1 MNESGAGGKPSTAP
15 TARPPAAGAAA
26 GPNLAFW
33 QERFES
39 QRTPW
44 DRGEVNPALSKLQ
57 ADGLLP
63 PGARVL
69 VPGCGAGH
77 EVAALAAAG
86 CRVTGVDYAPAAV
99 GLTRARV
106 DQAGLQ
112 AEIVEADLLAWQ
124 PPSRFDAVWDQ
135 ACLCALH
142 PDRWVDY
149 ARRLAAWVEP
159 GGRLILL
166 AIQVDREG
174 RREGR
179 IEGPPYHCDINAV
192 RALFPSGPWQWPPPP
207 YPAQPH
213 PAGFGELRVVLH
225 RSAAEPV
232 R

>member
-1 MNESGAGGKPSTAP
+1 MNESGEGRKPLTASAGKSS
-15 TARPPAAGAAA
+15 AA
-26 GPNLAFW
+26 GPDLDFW

-44 DRGEVNPALSKLQ
+44 DRGEVNPALAQAQ

-63 PGARVL
+63 RGARVL

-86 CRVTGVDYAPAAV
+86 CKVTGVDYAPAAV
-99 GLTRARV
+99 GLTRARL

-112 AEIVEADLLAWQ
+112 AQIAEADLLDWQ
-124 PPSRFDAVWDQ
+124 PPARFDAIWDQ

-149 ARRLAAWVEP
+149 AQRLADWMEP

-166 AIQVDREG
+166 AIQVERDG

-179 IEGPPYHCDINAV
+179 IEGPPYHCDVNAV

-207 YPAQPH
+207 YPAQRH
-213 PAGFGELRVVLH
+213 PAGFGELRIAL
-225 RSAAEPV
+225 V
-232 R
+232 RTPATAVR